1 MATEGNAKLR
11 NDIFTNQAV
20 GFEVRDM
27 NLEGVVPILVD
38 GNKAGNIAKLLGI
51 DGHHSIV
58 ESARSCFGKGTEGSH
73 GIVKDGRLNSLCEEF
88 LISLGRIKHMI
99 GLWA

>member
-1 MATEGNAKLR
+1 MAAECNAKLC
-11 NDIFTNQAV
+11 NDVLSNQTV
-20 GFEVRDM
+20 GFEVRNV

-58 ESARSCFGKGTEGSH
+58 ESARSCFGKGTEGFH
-73 GIVKDGRLNSLCEEF
+73 GIVKDGCLNSLCEEF